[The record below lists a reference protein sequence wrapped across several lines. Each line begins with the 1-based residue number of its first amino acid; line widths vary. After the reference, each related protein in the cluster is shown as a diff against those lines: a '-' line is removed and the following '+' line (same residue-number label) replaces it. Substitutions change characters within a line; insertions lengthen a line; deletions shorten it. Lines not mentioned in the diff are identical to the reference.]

1 MEKVNQQPPGGQQS
15 FPQTNQQEKQ
25 LIAILGVQ
33 GLSYQ
38 NYSVVELKIVLQIIK
53 HAQKAI
59 LGYVIPYRL
68 TSQTFNGFTAEQRA
82 AGHTDV
88 IMKLSEFPYGA
99 HHYPQLRDAI
109 RRIESQPIQ
118 LPFKQGD
125 QTYYRKF
132 ACLFKSEIY
141 QDRHKNWMVK
151 FRFDNNVIR
160 FFYNYDKGVSHIDL
174 NAINQCRSASSIK
187 LYLIMNCWAANGF
200 TISKTAHFQQLMH
213 GREDYY
219 KTWSE
224 LDRKCLTFACKDLK
238 RLYRNR
244 IIDQYLTYK
253 PFFLE
258 EGEKV
263 KHHLPEH
270 ITFTLH
276 DRRTSGE
283 TAEGGEVS
291 SELRGQR
298 SKLKLRLQCN
308 YDVSEKKAEQLSSYL
323 RLDMIG
329 DLEDFFQRKDY
340 YIANCRRSNKKMNTG
355 GYMTTAM
362 VGFFKDHGVEGL

>member
-1 MEKVNQQPPGGQQS
+1 
-15 FPQTNQQEKQ
+15 
-25 LIAILGVQ
+25 
-33 GLSYQ
+33 
-38 NYSVVELKIVLQIIK
+38 
-53 HAQKAI
+53 
-59 LGYVIPYRL
+59 
-68 TSQTFNGFTAEQRA
+68 
-82 AGHTDV
+82 
-88 IMKLSEFPYGA
+88 
-99 HHYPQLRDAI
+99 
-109 RRIESQPIQ
+109 
-118 LPFKQGD
+118 
-125 QTYYRKF
+125 
-132 ACLFKSEIY
+132 
-141 QDRHKNWMVK
+141 
-151 FRFDNNVIR
+151 
-160 FFYNYDKGVSHIDL
+160 
-174 NAINQCRSASSIK
+174 
-187 LYLIMNCWAANGF
+187 
-200 TISKTAHFQQLMH
+200 MH

-308 YDVSEKKAEQLSSYL
+308 YDVNEKKAEQLSGYL

-329 DLEDFFQRKDY
+329 DLEDFFLRKDY

>member
-1 MEKVNQQPPGGQQS
+1 MPAK
-15 FPQTNQQEKQ
+15 
-25 LIAILGVQ
+25 
-33 GLSYQ
+33 
-38 NYSVVELKIVLQIIK
+38 
-53 HAQKAI
+53 
-59 LGYVIPYRL
+59 
-68 TSQTFNGFTAEQRA
+68 TS
-82 AGHTDV
+82 H
-88 IMKLSEFPYGA
+88 
-99 HHYPQLRDAI
+99 
-109 RRIESQPIQ
+109 
-118 LPFKQGD
+118 
-125 QTYYRKF
+125 
-132 ACLFKSEIY
+132 
-141 QDRHKNWMVK
+141 
-151 FRFDNNVIR
+151 
-160 FFYNYDKGVSHIDL
+160 
-174 NAINQCRSASSIK
+174 
-187 LYLIMNCWAANGF
+187 
-200 TISKTAHFQQLMH
+200 
-213 GREDYY
+213 
-219 KTWSE
+219 
-224 LDRKCLTFACKDLK
+224 
-238 RLYRNR
+238 LYRNR

-283 TAEGGEVS
+283 TAEGAEVS

-308 YDVSEKKAEQLSSYL
+308 YDVSEKKAEQLSGYL

>member
-1 MEKVNQQPPGGQQS
+1 MEQVNQQQ
-15 FPQTNQQEKQ
+15 
-25 LIAILGVQ
+25 
-33 GLSYQ
+33 
-38 NYSVVELKIVLQIIK
+38 
-53 HAQKAI
+53 
-59 LGYVIPYRL
+59 
-68 TSQTFNGFTAEQRA
+68 
-82 AGHTDV
+82 
-88 IMKLSEFPYGA
+88 
-99 HHYPQLRDAI
+99 
-109 RRIESQPIQ
+109 
-118 LPFKQGD
+118 QGD

-132 ACLFKSEIY
+132 ACLFKSELY

-160 FFYNYDKGVSHIDL
+160 FFYNFDKGVSRIDL
-174 NAINQCRSASSIK
+174 NAITQCRSVSSIK
-187 LYLIMNCWAANGF
+187 LYLITNCWAVKGF
-200 TISKTAHFQQLMH
+200 TISKTAHIQQLMH

-219 KTWSE
+219 KTWSA
-224 LDRKCLTFACKDLK
+224 LDNKCLTFACKDLK

-283 TAEGGEVS
+283 TAEGAEVS

-308 YDVSEKKAEQLSSYL
+308 YDVSEKKAERLSQVIYDWRPGGLLPAKGLLHSQLQAFEQ
-323 RLDMIG
+323 
-329 DLEDFFQRKDY
+329 EDEHGWLY
-340 YIANCRRSNKKMNTG
+340 
-355 GYMTTAM
+355 
-362 VGFFKDHGVEGL
+362 DHSHGRFL

>member
-1 MEKVNQQPPGGQQS
+1 MEQFNQLNQGGQQV
-15 FPQTNQQEKQ
+15 FPLTNQQEKQ

-38 NYSVVELKIVLQIIK
+38 NYSVLELKIVLQIIR

-59 LGYVIPYRL
+59 LGYVIPYQV

-82 AGHTDV
+82 ADHTDV

-109 RRIESQPIQ
+109 KRIESQPIL
-118 LPFKQGD
+118 LPFKLKK
-125 QTYYRKF
+125 QTLYRKF

-160 FFYNYDKGVSHIDL
+160 FFYSFDKGVSRIDL

-187 LYLIMNCWAANGF
+187 LYIIMNCWGAKGF
-200 TISKTAHFQQLMH
+200 TICKTAHIQQLMH

-219 KTWSE
+219 KTWSA
-224 LDRKCLTFACKDLK
+224 LDNKCLTFACKDLK
-238 RLYRNR
+238 RLYQNH

-258 EGEKV
+258 EGKKE

-283 TAEGGEVS
+283 TAEGAEVS

-308 YDVSEKKAEQLSSYL
+308 YDVSEKKAEQLSGYL

-329 DLEDFFQRKDY
+329 DLEDFFLRKDY
-340 YIANCRRSNKKMNTG
+340 YIANCRRSNKKMNMG

-362 VGFFKDHGVEGL
+362 IGFFKDHGVEGL

>member
-1 MEKVNQQPPGGQQS
+1 MEKRNQQPPGGQQS

-25 LIAILGVQ
+25 LMTILGVQ

-38 NYSVVELKIVLQIIK
+38 NYSVAELKIVLQIIK
-53 HAQKAI
+53 HAQKVI
-59 LGYVIPYRL
+59 LDYVVPYHT
-68 TSQTFNGFTAEQRA
+68 TSQTFNGFTSEQRA

-88 IMKLSEFPYGA
+88 VMKLSEFKFGA
-99 HHYPQLRDAI
+99 GHYPQLRDAI
-109 RRIESQPIQ
+109 QRIESKPIL

-132 ACLFKSEIY
+132 SCLFKSEIY
-141 QDRHKNWMVK
+141 QNRHKNWMVK

-160 FFYNYDKGVSHIDL
+160 FFYNCDKGVSRIDL
-174 NAINQCRSASSIK
+174 NAINQCRGASSIK
-187 LYLIMNCWAANGF
+187 LYLIMNCWAAKGF
-200 TISKTAHFQQLMH
+200 TISKTAHIQQLMH

-224 LDRKCLTFACKDLK
+224 LDSRCLTFACKDLK

-244 IIDQYLTYK
+244 IIDQYITYK

-258 EGEKV
+258 ECEKV

-308 YDVSEKKAEQLSSYL
+308 YDVSEKKAEQLSGYL

>member
-1 MEKVNQQPPGGQQS
+1 
-15 FPQTNQQEKQ
+15 
-25 LIAILGVQ
+25 
-33 GLSYQ
+33 
-38 NYSVVELKIVLQIIK
+38 
-53 HAQKAI
+53 
-59 LGYVIPYRL
+59 
-68 TSQTFNGFTAEQRA
+68 
-82 AGHTDV
+82 
-88 IMKLSEFPYGA
+88 
-99 HHYPQLRDAI
+99 
-109 RRIESQPIQ
+109 
-118 LPFKQGD
+118 
-125 QTYYRKF
+125 
-132 ACLFKSEIY
+132 
-141 QDRHKNWMVK
+141 MVK

-160 FFYNYDKGVSHIDL
+160 FFYNCDKGVSRIDL
-174 NAINQCRSASSIK
+174 NAINQCRGASSIK
-187 LYLIMNCWAANGF
+187 LYLIMNCWAAKGF
-200 TISKTAHFQQLMH
+200 TISKTAHIQQLMH

-224 LDRKCLTFACKDLK
+224 LDSRCLTFACKDLK

-244 IIDQYLTYK
+244 IIDQYITYK

-308 YDVSEKKAEQLSSYL
+308 YDVSEKKAEQLSGYL

>member
-1 MEKVNQQPPGGQQS
+1 
-15 FPQTNQQEKQ
+15 
-25 LIAILGVQ
+25 
-33 GLSYQ
+33 
-38 NYSVVELKIVLQIIK
+38 
-53 HAQKAI
+53 
-59 LGYVIPYRL
+59 
-68 TSQTFNGFTAEQRA
+68 
-82 AGHTDV
+82 
-88 IMKLSEFPYGA
+88 
-99 HHYPQLRDAI
+99 
-109 RRIESQPIQ
+109 
-118 LPFKQGD
+118 
-125 QTYYRKF
+125 
-132 ACLFKSEIY
+132 
-141 QDRHKNWMVK
+141 
-151 FRFDNNVIR
+151 
-160 FFYNYDKGVSHIDL
+160 
-174 NAINQCRSASSIK
+174 
-187 LYLIMNCWAANGF
+187 MNCWGAKGF
-200 TISKTAHFQQLMH
+200 TICKTAHFQQLMH
-213 GREDYY
+213 GRADYY

-224 LDRKCLTFACKDLK
+224 LDRKCLVTACKDLK

-244 IIDQYLTYK
+244 IIDQYITYK

-308 YDVSEKKAEQLSSYL
+308 YDVSEKKAEQLSGYL

>member
-1 MEKVNQQPPGGQQS
+1 
-15 FPQTNQQEKQ
+15 
-25 LIAILGVQ
+25 
-33 GLSYQ
+33 
-38 NYSVVELKIVLQIIK
+38 
-53 HAQKAI
+53 
-59 LGYVIPYRL
+59 
-68 TSQTFNGFTAEQRA
+68 
-82 AGHTDV
+82 
-88 IMKLSEFPYGA
+88 
-99 HHYPQLRDAI
+99 
-109 RRIESQPIQ
+109 
-118 LPFKQGD
+118 
-125 QTYYRKF
+125 
-132 ACLFKSEIY
+132 
-141 QDRHKNWMVK
+141 
-151 FRFDNNVIR
+151 
-160 FFYNYDKGVSHIDL
+160 
-174 NAINQCRSASSIK
+174 
-187 LYLIMNCWAANGF
+187 MNCWAVKGF
-200 TISKTAHFQQLMH
+200 TISKTAHIQQLMH

-219 KTWSE
+219 KTWSA
-224 LDRKCLTFACKDLK
+224 LDSRCLTFACKDLK

-244 IIDQYLTYK
+244 IIDQYITYK

-258 EGEKV
+258 KGEKV

-308 YDVSEKKAEQLSSYL
+308 YDVSEKKAEQLSGYL

>member
-1 MEKVNQQPPGGQQS
+1 MEQRNQQPPGGQQS

-25 LIAILGVQ
+25 LITILGVQ

-109 RRIESQPIQ
+109 KRIESHPIQ

-132 ACLFKSEIY
+132 SCLFKSEIY
-141 QDRHKNWMVK
+141 QDRHKNWMVN

-160 FFYNYDKGVSHIDL
+160 FFYNYDKGVSYIDL

-187 LYLIMNCWAANGF
+187 LYLIMNCWAVKGF
-200 TISKTAHFQQLMH
+200 TISKTAHIQQLMH

-219 KTWSE
+219 KTWSA
-224 LDRKCLTFACKDLK
+224 LDSRCLTFACKDLK

-244 IIDQYLTYK
+244 IIDQYITYK

-258 EGEKV
+258 ESEKV

-308 YDVSEKKAEQLSSYL
+308 YDVSEKKAEQLSGYL